1 MAVFLDYAWLIPAL
15 PALAAVLITLFGL
28 RTPEKGGWIAVALVG
43 FAGALSLGVFYEG
56 LRQVTWENPH
66 LREFNWFTTG
76 TGANALQMNFGLY
89 IDPLT
94 IFMLFTVGI
103 LVTLIALYSTGY
115 MHAEGTGRR
124 RYYAELTLFITGML
138 GMVVSSNYL
147 MAFVFWEIMGLCSY
161 LLIGYWYNKPSAASA
176 AKKAFLTTRVG
187 DAFLLV
193 GLGILF
199 IQFKTLDF
207 DALFAA
213 AAQGAP
219 GVDRGALL
227 LANACIFIGAV
238 GKSAQFPL
246 HTWLPDAMEGP
257 TTVSALIHAATM
269 VKAGVYLVARS
280 YPLFVL
286 TPEVLVAVAV
296 IGGFTALFA
305 ASLALTNWDLKRV
318 LAYSTLSQLGYMF
331 LGLGVAGALYW
342 AHGEH
347 TAAIAATALT
357 GVTVAVFHLF
367 SHAFFK
373 AGLFL
378 SAGSVGHAMHHAANP
393 YDMRAMGGLRKYMP
407 ITAFAMLM
415 GTISIAGVPPFSG
428 FFSKDSI
435 IHEVYLAAVET
446 GAVLWWVLFGMAVLT
461 AGMTAYY
468 MFRLYFLTF
477 EGTHRGPE
485 WLMKHGKYAVA
496 PLQSVG
502 TPTTAAGVGAHP
514 GDSPE
519 HGHHAHSGPAAA
531 PADRHRTHADHD
543 DHGHGHGHGHGGIHE
558 SPWSMSV
565 PLVILGLFAI
575 FGGIVAFAIA
585 GGGLGNL
592 IHASE
597 GTVAAAGEG
606 IHAET
611 PLSSDVH
618 ATHGVVA
625 SIVEPF
631 THLTTYITLAAAA
644 IGIGLAWLVW
654 QPRKVED
661 SIRATDKDEGVYR
674 VWNRRYYI
682 DQVYDRVFGRAVL
695 RHAEAQDR
703 FDAEVIDGAVNGVAT
718 VSQRSGDRLRRW
730 NTGFVQDYALTAL
743 FGLIVIILVV
753 IYAPQVPSLFDRAR
767 NLLGLWLG
775 GI

>member
-15 PALAAVLITLFGL
+15 PALAAALIALFGL
-28 RTPEKGGWIAVALVG
+28 RTPEKGGWLAVLLVG
-43 FAGALSLGVFYEG
+43 LAGALSLGVFYEG
-56 LRQVTWENPH
+56 LKAVSWDSPH
-66 LREFNWFTTG
+66 IREFSWFS
-76 TGANALQMNFGLY
+76 TGAGATALQVNFGLY

-161 LLIGYWYNKPSAASA
+161 LLIGYWYHKPSAASA

-199 IQFKTLDF
+199 ISFKTLDF

-213 AAQGAP
+213 AAAGAP

-227 LANACIFIGAV
+227 LANSCIFIGAV

-331 LGLGVAGALYW
+331 LGLGVAGALFW

-347 TAAIAATALT
+347 TNAIAATALT
-357 GVTVAVFHLF
+357 GVTVAIFHLF

-378 SAGSVGHAMHHAANP
+378 SAGSVGHAMHHSPNP
-393 YDMRAMGGLRKYMP
+393 YDMRAMGGLRKFMP

-428 FFSKDSI
+428 FFSKDGI
-435 IHEVYLAAVET
+435 IHEVFLAATET
-446 GAVLWWVLFGMAVLT
+446 GAILWWVLFGMAVLT

-477 EGTHRGPE
+477 EGEHRGPE
-485 WLMKHGKYAVA
+485 WLMKHGKYAV
-496 PLQSVG
+496 P
-502 TPTTAAGVGAHP
+502 AAQAEPAH
-514 GDSPE
+514 DAHAHDA
-519 HGHHAHSGPAAA
+519 HGHDAHHGPAAG
-531 PADRHRTHADHD
+531 PAATRADAMHAEV
-543 DHGHGHGHGHGGIHE
+543 GHGHAHAHGDHHIHE
-558 SPWSMSV
+558 SPWSMTV
-565 PLVILGLFAI
+565 PLVVLGIFAI
-575 FGGIVAFAIA
+575 FGAFVVFAMA
-585 GGGLGNL
+585 GGGPGGL

-597 GTVAAAGEG
+597 GTIAAAGEG
-606 IHAET
+606 VHAEA
-611 PLSSDVH
+611 PLDVEPH
-618 ATHGVVA
+618 VAHGLVA
-625 SIVEPF
+625 AIVEPF
-631 THLTTYITLAAAA
+631 ASPTTYVTLAAAA
-644 IGIGLAWLVW
+644 IGIGLAWVMW

-661 SIRATDKDEGVYR
+661 TIRASDRDDGVFR
-674 VWNRRYYI
+674 VWNRRYYF
-682 DQVYDRVFGRAVL
+682 DQVYDRVFGFAVL
-695 RHAEAQDR
+695 RQAESQDR
-703 FDAEVIDGAVNGVAT
+703 FDSEVIDGAVNGVAT
-718 VSQRSGDRLRRW
+718 ASSRSGERVRRW

-743 FGLIVIILVV
+743 FGLIVIVLVV
-753 IYAPQVPSLFDRAR
+753 IYAPQLPGLFERAVS
-767 NLLGLWLG
+767 LLGFAE